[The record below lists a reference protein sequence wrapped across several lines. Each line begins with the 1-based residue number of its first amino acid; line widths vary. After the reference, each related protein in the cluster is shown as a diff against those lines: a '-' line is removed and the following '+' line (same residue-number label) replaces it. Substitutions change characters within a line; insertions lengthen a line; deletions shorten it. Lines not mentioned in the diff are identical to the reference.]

1 MVIAGYV
8 ISLVTG
14 VAVGFVF
21 AIVILFCDKFDRFS
35 QKKNRE

>member
-8 ISLVTG
+8 ISFVTG

-21 AIVILFCDKFDRFS
+21 AVVILFRDKL
-35 QKKNRE
+35 NRSP